1 MFHLFEKAI
10 MGMALLRILSGSIEI
25 FVAFLI
31 LKYNDVEKALVMNSS
46 LALIGPLILIIT
58 TSIGLLGI
66 SEKISY
72 TKLMWIFG
80 GVACILYG
88 VKSQ

>member
-1 MFHLFEKAI
+1 MFQLFEKAI

-31 LKYNDVEKALVMNSS
+31 LKYNDVERALIMNSS

-72 TKLMWIFG
+72 TKLIWIFG

-88 VKSQ
+88 VKSR

>member
-1 MFHLFEKAI
+1 MFQLFEKAI

-31 LKYNDVEKALVMNSS
+31 LKYNDVEKALVVNSS
-46 LALIGPLILIIT
+46 LAVIGPLILIIT

-66 SEKISY
+66 SEKVSY

-80 GVACILYG
+80 GVACIIYG
-88 VKSQ
+88 VKSN